1 MREEAR
7 DTELQARQHEAEAA
21 RARADA
27 AAAAAAAEDAKA
39 RAAEASMDAQ
49 RRAGRVDDHRAE
61 AEDLRRQHAEAM
73 RKADDVDPY
82 VDSTRGPSAA
92 TPSADARDVVAD
104 ARHDGH
110 ADTRDEV
117 ASDEITRPP
126 APPERRERTERA

>member
-1 MREEAR
+1 
-7 DTELQARQHEAEAA
+7 
-21 RARADA
+21 
-27 AAAAAAAEDAKA
+27 
-39 RAAEASMDAQ
+39 MDAE

-82 VDSTRGPSAA
+82 VDSTRGPGAVPPSAA
-92 TPSADARDVVAD
+92 
-104 ARHDGH
+104 